1 MTMAKIIKGDCFR
14 VLDEGI
20 HADLGR
26 SIIVTDPP
34 FNIRYHYHEYMD
46 SLKPDEYMKNLSHLF
61 DFGIPVVMVN
71 YPETLYRLSAI
82 TGQVPERVVSWV
94 YPSNTGRQHRDIAFY
109 GISPDFRKVTQ
120 PYKNPNDKRIRK
132 LIEKGST
139 GSRIYDWW
147 QVNQVKNVSREKTGH
162 PCQMPLE
169 VMTNIIGILP
179 DDAII
184 IDPYAGSGT
193 TLVAAERMGR
203 ESIGIEIDETYVD
216 IITERLKKEDEKD
229 R

>member
-1 MTMAKIIKGDCFR
+1 M
-14 VLDEGI
+14 L
-20 HADLGR
+20 
-26 SIIVTDPP
+26 
-34 FNIRYHYHEYMD
+34 
-46 SLKPDEYMKNLSHLF
+46 
-61 DFGIPVVMVN
+61 
-71 YPETLYRLSAI
+71 
-82 TGQVPERVVSWV
+82 
-94 YPSNTGRQHRDIAFY
+94 FY

-179 DDAII
+179 DDAVII
-184 IDPYAGSGT
+184 YPYAGSGT

-216 IITERLKKEDEKD
+216 IITERLKKEDE
-229 R
+229 RCR

>member
-1 MTMAKIIKGDCFR
+1 MARIITGDCMQ
-14 VLDEGI
+14 VLDGGI
-20 HADLGR
+20 DADMER
-26 SIIVTDPP
+26 AIIVTDPP
-34 FNIRYHYHEYMD
+34 FNIGYHYNKYGD
-46 SLKPDEYMKNLSHLF
+46 ALKPDEYMKMLAHLF

-71 YPETLYRLSAI
+71 YPETLYRLSAV
-82 TGQVPERVVSWV
+82 TGHVPERVVSWV

-109 GISPDFRKVTQ
+109 GVKPDFRKVTQ
-120 PYKNPNDKRIRK
+120 PYRNPNDKRIKK
-132 LIEKGST
+132 LIEKGRT

-147 QVNQVKNVSREKTGH
+147 QVNQVKNVSREKTSH

-179 DDAII
+179 DDAVI

-216 IITERLKKEDEKD
+216 IIMERLKKEDEKD
-229 R
+229 Q

>member
-1 MTMAKIIKGDCFR
+1 MRARIITGDCMQ
-14 VLDEGI
+14 VLDRGI
-20 HADLGR
+20 DTDLER

-34 FNIRYHYHEYMD
+34 FNIGYHYHEYSD
-46 SLKPDEYMKNLSHLF
+46 ALKSDEYMKMLSHLF

-71 YPETLYRLSAI
+71 YPETLYRLSAV

-109 GISPDFRKVTQ
+109 GIRPDFRKVTQ
-120 PYKNPNDKRIRK
+120 PYRNPNDKRIKK
-132 LIEKGST
+132 LIEKGRT

-179 DDAII
+179 DDAVI

-216 IITERLKKEDEKD
+216 IIKKRIVNEEEA
-229 R
+229 